1 MPTNSDRDIAPTIVP
16 ATEKRADRA
25 LADALRQFRQ
35 PPNSTS
41 ECQQPTR
48 SVVIEVWVWIAAAG
62 LIWAAVAL
70 SL

>member
-1 MPTNSDRDIAPTIVP
+1 MPTNSDRDIAPTIIP

-25 LADALRQFRQ
+25 LADALRQFGQ

-48 SVVIEVWVWIAAAG
+48 NVVIEVWVWIAAAG